1 MLEAAAA
8 AVWGIAALWA
18 VLDAREARRFPLRR
32 RLNSRTR
39 KRPSVSIIAP
49 MRNEEHN
56 VGAWLA
62 CARAQYPSVREIIV
76 SDDAS
81 DDATVRIAES
91 NAREDARI
99 RIVRGAPPSGWIGKT
114 AAADRG
120 ARIASGGWLLFSDA
134 DMRMTPETVAA
145 ALDTSVEIGADACSL
160 TATLECGSVLETIV
174 MPAMAAVVMSGHPLV
189 LVHDARSSVGL
200 VWGGFL
206 LVRSDAYWT
215 VGGHASVRGEI
226 AEDRALA
233 ERLKAFGFSV
243 RLLDGHRLVR
253 VRMYQGLAEM
263 WEGWRKNVYEGTR
276 RNPVVAT
283 AFIAAAT
290 AMLVVPIPALAALG
304 VIALR
309 RPLVRPER
317 ALASWCALNALANVA
332 VRAVRDRSIGAKT
345 WSAIAAPLAGAFI
358 AAVMS
363 ASMLR
368 SLCGRGQVWKGRV
381 IGGVENAP
389 QR

>member
-1 MLEAAAA
+1 MLEAAGA

-18 VLDAREARRFPLRR
+18 ALDARESRRFPLRR
-32 RLNSRTR
+32 QRRAQIRN
-39 KRPSVSIIAP
+39 RPSVSIIAP
-49 MRNEEHN
+49 MRNEERN
-56 VGAWLA
+56 VAAWLA
-62 CARAQYPSVREIIV
+62 CARAQAPHVREIIV

-81 DDATVRIAES
+81 DDSTAQIAERIA
-91 NAREDARI
+91 NEDDRI
-99 RIVRGAPPSGWIGKT
+99 RVLRGAPSTGWVGKT

-120 ARIASGGWLLFSDA
+120 ARAASGGWLLFSDA
-134 DMRMTPETVAA
+134 DMRMTSETVAA
-145 ALDTSVEIGADACSL
+145 ALETSLSIGADACSL
-160 TATLECGSVLETIV
+160 TATLECGSAVEAVV

-206 LVRSDAYWT
+206 LVRSDAYWA

-243 RLLDGHRLVR
+243 RLLDGHEFVR
-253 VRMYQGLAEM
+253 VRMYRGLAEM

-290 AMLVVPIPALAALG
+290 AMLVVPIPALAVLG
-304 VIALR
+304 IIASR
-309 RPLVRPER
+309 RPLVRSER
-317 ALASWCALNALANVA
+317 ALATWCSLNAVANVA
-332 VRAVRDRSIGAKT
+332 VRALRDRAIGANT
-345 WSAIAAPLAGAFI
+345 LSAFAAPLAGAFI
-358 AAVMS
+358 ASVMS

-368 SLCGRGQVWKGRV
+368 SLLGRGQVWKGRV
-381 IGGVENAP
+381 IGGRANTP
-389 QR
+389 KR